1 MHACNK
7 NKINLF
13 KDQIK
18 QKGNTWVHLLVP
30 YFLLGMCLRH
40 ILKKSVHLPKH
51 SLLFSEEKIKTQ
63 IGVLGKLNKDLE
75 NQNKMM

>member
-1 MHACNK
+1 M
-7 NKINLF
+7 
-13 KDQIK
+13 
-18 QKGNTWVHLLVP
+18 GSSVGP
-30 YFLLGMCLRH
+30 LLGMCLRC
-40 ILKKSVHLPKH
+40 IKKKSVHLPKH